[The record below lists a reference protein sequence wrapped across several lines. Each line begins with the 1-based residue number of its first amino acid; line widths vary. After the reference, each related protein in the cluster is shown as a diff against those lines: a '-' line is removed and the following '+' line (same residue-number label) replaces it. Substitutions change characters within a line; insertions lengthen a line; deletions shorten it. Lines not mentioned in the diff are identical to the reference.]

1 MKRLY
6 NFIPIKKSLAK
17 NDQKK
22 LIEEAHVSFVIFG
35 VKTVFISK
43 NVYNATILEHR
54 NNPLI
59 TPFML
64 KKLPF
69 RSRVYVSE

>member
-6 NFIPIKKSLAK
+6 NFIPIKKSLGK

-22 LIEEAHVSFVIFG
+22 LVKEAHISFAIFG
-35 VKTVFISK
+35 VKTLFISN

-54 NNPLI
+54 NNPVI
-59 TPFML
+59 TPLML
-64 KKLPF
+64 KKLPSI
-69 RSRVYVSE
+69 SRVDVSE

>member
-17 NDQKK
+17 NGQKK
-22 LIEEAHVSFVIFG
+22 LIKEAHVAFVSFG
-35 VKTVFISK
+35 VKRLFISR
-43 NVYNATILEHR
+43 NVYNAIILEHR
-54 NNPLI
+54 NNPII
-59 TPFML
+59 TPLML
-64 KKLPF
+64 KTLPF

>member
-6 NFIPIKKSLAK
+6 NFIPIKKSLGK

-22 LIEEAHVSFVIFG
+22 LDKEAYVSFVIFG
-35 VKTVFISK
+35 VKTLFISK

-69 RSRVYVSE
+69 RSRVYV

>member
-35 VKTVFISK
+35 VKTLFISK
-43 NVYNATILEHR
+43 NATISEHR
-54 NNPLI
+54 NNPII
-59 TPFML
+59 TPLML
-64 KKLPF
+64 
-69 RSRVYVSE
+69 